1 MPIDPLVVMSKKLQS
16 GHLARALLL
25 TCALAGPACA
35 AAAVGGAA
43 AGGVAY
49 ANGKLDSKAPEPVPV
64 VQQATLLALADLGLP
79 VLDQRGDAGSG
90 RVESQ
95 YSDGQSVRVDLT
107 KKGSS
112 VTEISIRVGT
122 FGDQARSAQLLS
134 AINQRLPS
142 RAGQAGAQPA
152 IPRF

>member
-1 MPIDPLVVMSKKLQS
+1 
-16 GHLARALLL
+16 
-25 TCALAGPACA
+25 
-35 AAAVGGAA
+35 
-43 AGGVAY
+43 
-49 ANGKLDSKAPEPVPV
+49 
-64 VQQATLLALADLGLP
+64 VQQATVLALGDLGLP

-90 RVESQ
+90 RIESQ

-142 RAGQAGAQPA
+142 RAGHAGPQPA
-152 IPRF
+152 TPRF